1 MDSLKVAVR
10 VRPLLSGEKSLGLKG
25 RWICTNSSITLDQS
39 NTCYVFDRVFDEQ
52 ISSSTVYNEL
62 ALDIVKQAM
71 EGFNGTIFTYGQS
84 GSGKTY
90 TLDALRTFA
99 IKTIYEYIENC
110 PTREFLLRV
119 SYVELYNERF
129 YDLLADNAILLLRE
143 DLDRNVFL
151 EGLKEEIITSQS
163 HVAQVLAKGNERR
176 HIAETKLNDSSSRS
190 HCIFRIVIESR
201 EREDA
206 ENSSVYVSHL
216 NLVDLAGSEKAGENS
231 GDRFREGCGINK
243 SLSTLAL
250 VIRKLSE
257 EDSAFINY
265 RDSKLTRILQNALG
279 GNSKTAI
286 LCTVSP
292 TSVEETHSTLR
303 FGLNAKKVKNKPEQN
318 EVLTDRALLKK
329 SQQEI
334 EKLKAVIKKLESG
347 FSAQTDDELKEQ
359 KMKQQQLTEQLRSIL
374 CVSSKVNIEKK
385 ERNRRQTVCVPQM
398 SRFTAMKDLSTVNI
412 PFSPAIRKKVSFDTK
427 PNENIVAPTAPGAE
441 DQSINHSLSSPCRS
455 HECKCRDLSFTDFE
469 QAFVEEALVQ
479 KFKTQINIL
488 IKENKQLKVRIQ
500 QMHGGL
506 DPNES
511 SVYNMSLGPDFHVTN
526 FSIDEHYSEGIEGAR
541 PNLVSNESFVQYEL
555 ELTDESAQAK
565 FNGKNVDNSFSKR
578 HRYSRAFKGD
588 DSVFESSFLKPKRSR
603 ISDLIEEDES
613 EDVSDKNKYDT
624 PESNTTDVSIN
635 EEVDCHKDELDKLA
649 LDYERSELER
659 ERIVLEKEKENIEKL
674 RREIAEQM
682 ANMEDKIEMLNNIE
696 KEKKF
701 LEEERKFLQESYKQL
716 EDEKENFKIE
726 NEENITLAFKS
737 TKLEAERNQLYEL
750 LDELKKERDALREEK
765 EHESKNYEA
774 ALCNN
779 EQHNNETAVLAD
791 EKGSIDMKYEAEL
804 TQLNN
809 VLEQLRRENKI
820 LLEEKASDALKYE
833 TELNKLK
840 SIVEEDR
847 SCASSEE
854 KAEILKYESE
864 IMQLRSVIDM
874 LRKEKETLAEEKDE
888 LKQYEVENKYLLEC
902 LNDLKKEKNDL
913 EVQIAEQKTL
923 NVPDDMHQLSIDGD
937 TSQCLSH
944 SIIHSNK
951 EHVDNENR
959 LQEMLRLLQ
968 DENEQIIEELTKYK
982 QSYENFLKQKVVTPE
997 EFSTGQELVT
1007 DSDERQAELVK
1018 KAEMSETEKLQT
1030 EKLRL
1035 LEDENKR
1042 IAEELTHYK
1051 VSYENLLQQKTT
1063 TSEQLSAGQEQELDV
1078 DLDKKRLELVRE
1090 AERLE
1095 EEKLQIE
1102 KLREELAE
1110 QELKIESKIELYCDL
1125 ESEKET
1131 LEEERKS
1138 LKEMQEELSR
1148 GKDSLDDEKYTEY
1161 ESEQNHLLN
1170 LIDELKKEKNNLLQE
1185 NDNLV
1190 AKYEAELKIVQ
1201 RNAEENNS
1209 QILNDEQACEDLKLE
1224 ITQLRSQLEGATKEK
1239 DSLSGKKAGELEK
1252 FEEEKRHL
1260 LECLNNLK
1268 KEKDALQEQI
1278 SEFDSGNATD
1288 IAQQLPTDES
1298 NSMINKNDF
1307 DSKLINLK
1315 SSLEQE
1321 HADNVNMLQ
1330 EKLRLL
1336 EDKNEEIAKELT
1348 QYKESYE
1355 VLLKQKASTQE
1366 DLSVDQD
1373 EELVIDSDERQV
1385 ELAKQAELLEKE
1397 KLQTEKLRLLEDENK
1412 HIAEELTQYKES
1424 YENLLQQKAATLG
1437 DLSANQDQELDF
1449 DLDKKRLELVREAE
1463 RLEEEKLQIEK
1474 LREELAEQEKNI
1486 ESKIELYCD
1495 LESEKETLEEERKS
1509 LKEMQE
1515 ELSRGKDSLDDEKY
1529 TKYESEQNHLLN
1541 LIDELKKE
1549 KDVLI
1554 QEKET
1559 IVNKYKTEIENT
1571 FSVIER
1577 LKNEMYLLETGKASE
1592 ISKYETEIAH
1602 LNNICEELK
1611 LEKNILAEEN
1621 AIKIDKS
1628 ERELIELQDLVDKLK
1643 AESCF
1648 TSEEKAS
1655 MVIKCETEIANL
1667 QNIIDDLNREKK
1679 SLQEDKARE
1688 SAEYEKQIEHLH
1700 NCIDELKIER
1710 DTLVKNNE
1718 STVSNYKTELIQLQ
1732 AFLEELKQDRD
1743 DLANEKAGL
1752 FVKHEMD
1759 VKQFESCLEEIKK
1772 DRDDKDNEIMRYKQQ
1787 IDQLSSLL
1795 KDKESEICVSAT
1807 EVTKYEAEL
1816 KQLRNYFD
1824 ALVEE
1829 KDQQLLKNKTEVN
1842 DLQKMVE
1849 ELKRTRDISTE
1860 EMVEEISKY
1869 KTELAQLHDL
1879 HSQLKN
1885 ERDATLEQM
1894 KQMEEQQREF
1904 NQAEYLE
1911 CIQEWQAECE
1921 ARSTELEEA
1930 MKEIENCKKTI
1941 TWGKQIL
1948 ATRDQE
1954 KQEAAKKCEE
1964 IEQQVESLKA
1974 ELHTKSEECSRLQ
1987 GKVNTHFS
1995 NLREIETLKKEVKEL
2010 NRALQGSKEY
2020 YEGVINNLKMKLR
2033 NNADSSFAEQRVP
2046 SQPVPS
2052 IDHLRKIIE
2061 FENASKFLEL
2071 SDLRKKTAEQ
2081 ETKYRNLQTEFT
2093 CLKSECEKLKEMQ
2106 ENECMRNEALFSML
2120 NQKSSQLHKSEEEL
2134 SKFKQ
2139 SAPLKDKTNENTF
2152 DNEST
2157 SMLKNSL
2164 KESENVNRELRQKI
2178 ERRDMKWNTLYPKYK
2193 SLLEKNCTHE
2203 KKIIHLTEEI
2213 AELKETLQ
2221 KIKRAAG
2228 QEQVVEK
2235 VEPQAEQAANR
2246 RDSSRSSQQAE
2257 VNQMQPASASK
2268 RQHSARSDQENSHI
2282 TKHLSGGVVENFIVI
2297 SHERQIK
2304 EQQKEINRLKEKLKT
2319 FEQSKH
2325 QSSENS
2331 SNTLEFKL
2339 N

>member
-39 NTCYVFDRVFDEQ
+39 STCYVFDRVFDEQ

-176 HIAETKLNDSSSRS
+176 HIAETKLNNSSSRS
-190 HCIFRIVIESR
+190 HCIFRMVIESR
-201 EREDA
+201 ERKDA

-385 ERNRRQTVCVPQM
+385 ERNRRQTVCVPQI

-488 IKENKQLKVRIQ
+488 TKENRQLKVRIQ
-500 QMHGGL
+500 QMHGGLDL

-511 SVYNMSLGPDFHVTN
+511 SVYNMSLGPDFHVTH
-526 FSIDEHYSEGIEGAR
+526 FSIDEHDSEGIEGAR

-565 FNGKNVDNSFSKR
+565 FKGKNVDNSFSKR
-578 HRYSRAFKGD
+578 HRYSRSFKGD
-588 DSVFESSFLKPKRSR
+588 DSVFESSFLKPKLSR

-624 PESNTTDVSIN
+624 AESNTTDVSIN

-674 RREIAEQM
+674 RHETAEQM

-696 KEKKF
+696 KDKKF

-716 EDEKENFKIE
+716 EDEK
-726 NEENITLAFKS
+726 
-737 TKLEAERNQLYEL
+737 
-750 LDELKKERDALREEK
+750 
-765 EHESKNYEA
+765 
-774 ALCNN
+774 
-779 EQHNNETAVLAD
+779 
-791 EKGSIDMKYEAEL
+791 
-804 TQLNN
+804 
-809 VLEQLRRENKI
+809 KI
-820 LLEEKASDALKYE
+820 LK
-833 TELNKLK
+833 EL
-840 SIVEEDR
+840 
-847 SCASSEE
+847 
-854 KAEILKYESE
+854 
-864 IMQLRSVIDM
+864 
-874 LRKEKETLAEEKDE
+874 
-888 LKQYEVENKYLLEC
+888 
-902 LNDLKKEKNDL
+902 
-913 EVQIAEQKTL
+913 
-923 NVPDDMHQLSIDGD
+923 H
-937 TSQCLSH
+937 
-944 SIIHSNK
+944 
-951 EHVDNENR
+951 
-959 LQEMLRLLQ
+959 
-968 DENEQIIEELTKYK
+968 
-982 QSYENFLKQKVVTPE
+982 
-997 EFSTGQELVT
+997 
-1007 DSDERQAELVK
+1007 
-1018 KAEMSETEKLQT
+1018 
-1030 EKLRL
+1030 
-1035 LEDENKR
+1035 
-1042 IAEELTHYK
+1042 
-1051 VSYENLLQQKTT
+1051 
-1063 TSEQLSAGQEQELDV
+1063 
-1078 DLDKKRLELVRE
+1078 
-1090 AERLE
+1090 
-1095 EEKLQIE
+1095 
-1102 KLREELAE
+1102 
-1110 QELKIESKIELYCDL
+1110 
-1125 ESEKET
+1125 
-1131 LEEERKS
+1131 
-1138 LKEMQEELSR
+1138 EELSK
-1148 GKDSLDDEKYTEY
+1148 GKDSLD
-1161 ESEQNHLLN
+1161 
-1170 LIDELKKEKNNLLQE
+1170 
-1185 NDNLV
+1185 
-1190 AKYEAELKIVQ
+1190 
-1201 RNAEENNS
+1201 
-1209 QILNDEQACEDLKLE
+1209 
-1224 ITQLRSQLEGATKEK
+1224 
-1239 DSLSGKKAGELEK
+1239 
-1252 FEEEKRHL
+1252 
-1260 LECLNNLK
+1260 
-1268 KEKDALQEQI
+1268 
-1278 SEFDSGNATD
+1278 
-1288 IAQQLPTDES
+1288 
-1298 NSMINKNDF
+1298 
-1307 DSKLINLK
+1307 
-1315 SSLEQE
+1315 
-1321 HADNVNMLQ
+1321 
-1330 EKLRLL
+1330 
-1336 EDKNEEIAKELT
+1336 
-1348 QYKESYE
+1348 
-1355 VLLKQKASTQE
+1355 
-1366 DLSVDQD
+1366 
-1373 EELVIDSDERQV
+1373 
-1385 ELAKQAELLEKE
+1385 
-1397 KLQTEKLRLLEDENK
+1397 
-1412 HIAEELTQYKES
+1412 
-1424 YENLLQQKAATLG
+1424 
-1437 DLSANQDQELDF
+1437 
-1449 DLDKKRLELVREAE
+1449 
-1463 RLEEEKLQIEK
+1463 
-1474 LREELAEQEKNI
+1474 
-1486 ESKIELYCD
+1486 
-1495 LESEKETLEEERKS
+1495 
-1509 LKEMQE
+1509 
-1515 ELSRGKDSLDDEKY
+1515 
-1529 TKYESEQNHLLN
+1529 
-1541 LIDELKKE
+1541 
-1549 KDVLI
+1549 
-1554 QEKET
+1554 
-1559 IVNKYKTEIENT
+1559 
-1571 FSVIER
+1571 
-1577 LKNEMYLLETGKASE
+1577 
-1592 ISKYETEIAH
+1592 
-1602 LNNICEELK
+1602 
-1611 LEKNILAEEN
+1611 
-1621 AIKIDKS
+1621 
-1628 ERELIELQDLVDKLK
+1628 DKLK

-1655 MVIKCETEIANL
+1655 MVTKCETEIANL
-1667 QNIIDDLNREKK
+1667 QNIIDVLNREKK
-1679 SLQEDKARE
+1679 CLEEDKARE

-1700 NCIDELKIER
+1700 KCIDELKIER
-1710 DTLVKNNE
+1710 DTMVMNNE
-1718 STVSNYKTELIQLQ
+1718 SAVSNYKTELLQFQ
-1732 AFLEELKQDRD
+1732 AFLEQLKQDRV

-1752 FVKHEMD
+1752 FAKHEMD
-1759 VKQFESCLEEIKK
+1759 VKQFKSYLEEMKK
-1772 DRDDKDNEIMRYKQQ
+1772 DRDDKENEIMKYKQQ
-1787 IDQLSSLL
+1787 IAQLSSLL

-1829 KDQQLLKNKTEVN
+1829 KDQQLLKNKTDIN
-1842 DLQKMVE
+1842 DLQKMVD
-1849 ELKRTRDISTE
+1849 ELKKTRDISAE

-2120 NQKSSQLHKSEEEL
+2120 NQKSSQLHKSQEEL

-2139 SAPLKDKTNENTF
+2139 SAPLKDKTEGNENTI

-2164 KESENVNRELRQKI
+2164 KESENVNRELQQKI

-2193 SLLEKNCTHE
+2193 SLLEKNCAHE